1 MRIYPQ
7 FKPFR
12 GEASNVTKQII
23 LRTRGL
29 RQQSIPPHTWW
40 TTGESKLYI
49 ICNIEGNGQME
60 LYEGL
65 AFVVAIALLGLI
77 GYGLYRLSKPKQTEI
92 NANEELFGFDYLR
105 EMTFAEMP
113 AAQRYKIKSL
123 EGAQRWKDATRD
135 AAGFDRE
142 VAEERLAEYIK
153 VIEKIGNPIDSTY
166 VADRITQI
174 SKSGQL
180 QEEEEEEEVQRKI
193 NLEAREIKRAE
204 NLKRGDLLR
213 ASLAAKNEVAR
224 NKHEVASKKERAK
237 NLKEVKRLR
246 ASIAS
251 KNEPNLKESQL
262 LRESEFLL
270 LSLSQIRQSRE
281 IRWVRHF
288 EALSRLNAAI
298 PVLVEVSQSLWLDN
312 RARPETQPFGV
323 SDSGAEALVA
333 SWLSYLG
340 QKQVEVTQYSRDGG
354 IDVSTSTCVCQ
365 VKNYTKANV
374 SASEVRDIFGT
385 AVSEGKIALIFTSS
399 SLSADAKAFCD
410 KNGIAAVSYSA
421 PEGSLSPINSFGKD
435 LLNAGRYE

>member
-1 MRIYPQ
+1 
-7 FKPFR
+7 
-12 GEASNVTKQII
+12 
-23 LRTRGL
+23 
-29 RQQSIPPHTWW
+29 
-40 TTGESKLYI
+40 
-49 ICNIEGNGQME
+49 ME

-142 VAEERLAEYIK
+142 VAEERLAEYRK

-174 SKSGQL
+174 SKSGQQ

-224 NKHEVASKKERAK
+224 NKHEVAIKKERAK
-237 NLKEVKRLR
+237 NLEEVKRLR

-270 LSLSQIRQSRE
+270 LSLLQIRQSRE

>member
-1 MRIYPQ
+1 
-7 FKPFR
+7 
-12 GEASNVTKQII
+12 
-23 LRTRGL
+23 
-29 RQQSIPPHTWW
+29 
-40 TTGESKLYI
+40 
-49 ICNIEGNGQME
+49 ME

-193 NLEAREIKRAE
+193 NLEAREIKRAENLKRGDLLRASLAAKNEVARNKHEVASKKERAE